1 MFKQYYTL
9 TDNKESALSN
19 RFYSLNEMIN
29 GNQQN
34 FEGKVFKILDLE
46 IQNENKVN
54 FKYVQ
59 IKNKILNQNSEHV

>member
-1 MFKQYYTL
+1 L

>member
-1 MFKQYYTL
+1 L
-9 TDNKESALSN
+9 TENKESALSN

>member
-1 MFKQYYTL
+1 LFKQYYTL

>member
-9 TDNKESALSN
+9 TENKESALSN